1 VTIGIGLVRIGN
13 QDWIKDWVRIGIV
26 YFQQY
31 KKKGEG
37 QREEKMSH

>member
-1 VTIGIGLVRIGN
+1 MGIFVGFLFIYL
-13 QDWIKDWVRIGIV
+13 DFWCV